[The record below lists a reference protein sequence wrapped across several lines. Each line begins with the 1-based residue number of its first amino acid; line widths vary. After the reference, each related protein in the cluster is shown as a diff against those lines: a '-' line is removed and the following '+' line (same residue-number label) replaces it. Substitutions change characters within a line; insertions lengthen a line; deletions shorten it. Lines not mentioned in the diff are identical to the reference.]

1 MFHPADNLN
10 RALALTGGPQE
21 GIYIIQPRHM
31 CVNLPRNISDED
43 LYNPSL
49 PLDYSVPLSVPTS
62 MSYLIHRI
70 KLAEVSRHIVDAMPL
85 SPSTPDT
92 FPYNDFIALD
102 REFDTLLTELP
113 PFFQPKPPPDSLPSN
128 FTSIEIKHIESQR
141 HMVHMTTSTRRSKF
155 HQPYLIRGFTDSKYH
170 HSRDVCLSC
179 ARGVVR
185 MFKGMDRDGLSS
197 TNMLRL
203 SGMHHHLF
211 FAGIALVMDLCF
223 NTPVGGIGDKE
234 RKAEVREACR
244 ILEEAKGKSVVA
256 KRFLAGLMGVLRRH
270 GVSLDD
276 DDILPCGDGSGDKGS
291 WGVEV
296 QETET
301 LEIHSTST
309 QAMPDGA
316 DFEEIW
322 QMYMDNAESEN
333 WEELFKN
340 DLGV

>member
-1 MFHPADNLN
+1 
-10 RALALTGGPQE
+10 
-21 GIYIIQPRHM
+21 M

-43 LYNPSL
+43 LHDPSL

-70 KLAEVSRHIVDAMPL
+70 KLAEISRHIVDAMPL
-85 SPSTPDT
+85 SPSAPDT
-92 FPYNDFIALD
+92 IPYNDFIALD
-102 REFDTLLTELP
+102 REFETLLADLP
-113 PFFQPKPPPDSLPSN
+113 PFFQLNPRPDSLPSN
-128 FTSIEIKHIESQR
+128 LTSIEIKHIESQR

-155 HQPYLIRGFTDSKYH
+155 HQPYLIRGFTDPKYH

-223 NTPVGGIGDKE
+223 NTPVGGIGGIGDEE
-234 RKAEVREACR
+234 RKEEVREACR

-256 KRFLAGLMGVLRRH
+256 KRFLAGLIGVLRRH

-276 DDILPCGDGSGDKGS
+276 NDDILPHGDEKREKGS
-291 WGVEV
+291 WGAEV

-301 LEIHSTST
+301 LKMHTSST